1 MSGMSRDAASRG
13 HGVAA
18 WAGNLAHL
26 TDDQVQER
34 IDSLGRHIGN
44 LHTVWEPLE
53 GWRAATPGDL
63 AERELSRWVEA
74 RIAALQERERRLS
87 MIGYAPEAE
96 VAP

>member
-1 MSGMSRDAASRG
+1 MSGMSRDAAGRG

-18 WAGNLAHL
+18 LASNLADL

-53 GWRAATPGDL
+53 GWRAATPRDL
-63 AERELSRWVEA
+63 AERDLPRWIEA

-87 MIGYAPEAE
+87 MFGYAPEGI